1 MAVVVVTK
9 KKHSCSYH
17 SKQPEKHKLV
27 HSFYVCMQLCWTTPE
42 NLRLKSTSCFWDK
55 VLHSLNFLFWE
66 KQHFLKLKIN
76 KIHIKCTIFSQKKD
90 HLDQR
95 PELNKFLSNAA
106 FLYSLSQNQNFHM
119 GIALREKC
127 PCGIS
132 LLIQSKCGKIR
143 TRKTPNTD
151 TFHEY
156 FKEDENMK
164 HFLFDLILQVNLFS
178 PSIPFLYFWCFQGY
192 IEMEHCQNL
201 VLNNHG
207 MLRSSINKIKIF
219 AYVWLLYICN
229 ISHQS
234 SRYFQ
239 CQELMR

>member
-1 MAVVVVTK
+1 ML
-9 KKHSCSYH
+9 SYLLLLYR
-17 SKQPEKHKLV
+17 KQLV
-27 HSFYVCMQLCWTTPE
+27 
-42 NLRLKSTSCFWDK
+42 
-55 VLHSLNFLFWE
+55 
-66 KQHFLKLKIN
+66 KQHFHKKLIA
-76 KIHIKCTIFSQKKD
+76 I
-90 HLDQR
+90 QR
-95 PELNKFLSNAA
+95 VLTVCPYPYFPTLGLNTERDGV
-106 FLYSLSQNQNFHM
+106 SLCF
-119 GIALREKC
+119 
-127 PCGIS
+127 
-132 LLIQSKCGKIR
+132 QSKCGKIR